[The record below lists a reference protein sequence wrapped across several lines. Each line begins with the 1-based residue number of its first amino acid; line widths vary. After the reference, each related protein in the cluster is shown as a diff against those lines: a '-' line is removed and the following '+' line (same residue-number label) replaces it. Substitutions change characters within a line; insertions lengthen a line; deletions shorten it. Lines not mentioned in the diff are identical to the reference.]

1 MNEIKKS
8 FDILGVY
15 KYRLPFMLF
24 LFMSVSL
31 IDVMGIGLIGPFVA
45 LLGHSGEITDDYPF
59 FFNWFGFRDNNT
71 IVLFVGLSLAFLFS
85 IKGIIAFYVQ
95 RKILSLGY
103 EIRTNI
109 IDKLIKSYQST
120 SYEEIAVKDVS
131 RMIVNAKTHVG
142 LFTDSVF
149 VPALRMTIE
158 LIVALGIFLL
168 MAYTSFI
175 LVLLVS
181 LLLSLVLLV
190 YFKFIKAR
198 LYYHG
203 QIMSDKEASVI
214 NEIGY
219 VIGAFREIR
228 LLGVEKF
235 FRNEIKKDVIKFGE
249 AGVITR
255 SLHLISRY
263 VIEASLVI
271 FIVSIVIYMIY
282 QSQPIEQIFS
292 ILSIFAVGAL
302 RLVPSFNAIG
312 LGFANIRTATYAL
325 DSLHEELSLIDI
337 EHKHAIDKEI
347 IPIESFAKL
356 ELRDVSYHYKTQEVT
371 PVLKNISLEIE
382 KGDLVAISGKSGSG
396 KSTLMDIMIGMLI
409 PSKGQLIVNG
419 MSINVA
425 NISDMRAWQNKC
437 AFIPQSVFLIN
448 DSIKQNIALGVEEGL
463 IDNKKLETA
472 IEGANLTEVLDKN
485 DMKLESNVGEGG
497 IKLSGGQRQRVALA
511 RALYS
516 GREVI
521 FMDEATSALDKETE
535 DLIMNHIESLRGR
548 VTIILITHS
557 PSALKNCNKVFKLQ
571 SGVLI

>member
-1 MNEIKKS
+1 M
-8 FDILGVY
+8 
-15 KYRLPFMLF
+15 
-24 LFMSVSL
+24 
-31 IDVMGIGLIGPFVA
+31 
-45 LLGHSGEITDDYPF
+45 
-59 FFNWFGFRDNNT
+59 
-71 IVLFVGLSLAFLFS
+71 
-85 IKGIIAFYVQ
+85 
-95 RKILSLGY
+95 
-103 EIRTNI
+103 
-109 IDKLIKSYQST
+109 
-120 SYEEIAVKDVS
+120 
-131 RMIVNAKTHVG
+131 
-142 LFTDSVF
+142 
-149 VPALRMTIE
+149 
-158 LIVALGIFLL
+158 
-168 MAYTSFI
+168 
-175 LVLLVS
+175 
-181 LLLSLVLLV
+181 
-190 YFKFIKAR
+190 
-198 LYYHG
+198 
-203 QIMSDKEASVI
+203 
-214 NEIGY
+214 
-219 VIGAFREIR
+219 
-228 LLGVEKF
+228 
-235 FRNEIKKDVIKFGE
+235 
-249 AGVITR
+249 
-255 SLHLISRY
+255 
-263 VIEASLVI
+263 
-271 FIVSIVIYMIY
+271 
-282 QSQPIEQIFS
+282 
-292 ILSIFAVGAL
+292 
-302 RLVPSFNAIG
+302 PSFNAIG

-448 DSIKQNIALGVEEGL
+448 DSIKQNIALGVEESL
-463 IDNKKLETA
+463 IDNKKLEKA

-485 DMKLESNVGEGG
+485 DMNLESNVGEGG